1 MNFAKNNLQH
11 LEMQQA
17 YSIKAS
23 LNSATMR
30 FKLVVVVRIFPLF
43 YAQISYEICFIF
55 KIQIVTITK

>member
-1 MNFAKNNLQH
+1 MNFAENNLQL
-11 LEMQQA
+11 LEMQHA

-23 LNSATMR
+23 LNSATTR

-43 YAQISYEICFIF
+43 YVQISYEICFTF